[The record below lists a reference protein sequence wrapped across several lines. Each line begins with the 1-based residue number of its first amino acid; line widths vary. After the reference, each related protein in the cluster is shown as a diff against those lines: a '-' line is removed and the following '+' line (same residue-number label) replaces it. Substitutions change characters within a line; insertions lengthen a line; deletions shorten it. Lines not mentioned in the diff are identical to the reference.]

1 MEIRDNR
8 KGFSKISVI
17 PRKSVNHTSHY
28 LLPARLLLILAILVI
43 FFTACTSQ
51 VPAPATSIS
60 PGLTQTTPPPEAR
73 AITETALPPTQTQSP
88 TASPIAGDPLA
99 TPPPEE
105 EKNPNTQYILTV
117 EMDYARHHLTVAEQ
131 IVYTNRSVELR
142 SAEPIPDLL
151 LIVEPTRYPAVFH
164 LKSLSWQDGRP
175 VEDYQQDLGQLH
187 IPLPQPL
194 PLGEAVTLSISYEL
208 DLPSPD
214 PTFYGR
220 PVPFGYSPRQA
231 NLVDWYPFLPPYLPG
246 QGWQAH
252 QAGPFGEHLV
262 YESADFQ
269 VNIRL
274 EDSNQDLL
282 IAASAPAARDGD
294 WYRYRHASARN
305 FAWSVS
311 DQYVVSTAQVG
322 PLTVLGYAFP
332 VNAAAGETAL
342 QATADALAL
351 FNDLYG
357 PYPHETLTLVE
368 ADFLDGMEYDGLYFL
383 SKGFYNLY
391 SGTTADYLT
400 AIAAH
405 ETAHQWWYGLVGNDQ
420 ALEPWLDEALCTY
433 SERIFYENLH
443 PEALDWWWTYR
454 INYFKPEGWVDGS
467 IYNPQGYRAY
477 HHAVYLNGAVFL
489 EDLRQAIGDQA
500 FFAFLSGYAEQYT
513 HRVATGDDFF
523 AMLGNHSMTDLTLL
537 LDEYFQNH

>member
-1 MEIRDNR
+1 MRDVLYTDSCMDNHR
-8 KGFSKISVI
+8 DSERAENIKVITKSKLCAFCVSV
-17 PRKSVNHTSHY
+17 VNLT
-28 LLPARLLLILAILVI
+28 LLAFTL
-43 FFTACTSQ
+43 TACTSQ
-51 VPAPATSIS
+51 VPQTVTSIPS
-60 PGLTQTTPPPEAR
+60 RVSQTAPPPA
-73 AITETALPPTQTQSP
+73 ANSATETKILPAPTQAR
-88 TASPIAGDPLA
+88 TASPTPSASLA
-99 TPPPEE
+99 TLTPEDE
-105 EKNPNTQYILTV
+105 TNPNTQYLLTV
-117 EMDYARHHLTVAEQ
+117 EMDYARHHLAVEEQ
-131 IVYTNRSVELR
+131 IAYTNRSD
-142 SAEPIPDLL
+142 EPIPDLL

-164 LKSLSWQDGRP
+164 LKSLSWLDGQP
-175 VEDYQQDLGQLH
+175 VEDYQQDIGQLR
-187 IPLPQPL
+187 IPLSRPL
-194 PLGEAVTLSISYEL
+194 PPGEGLTLLISYEL
-208 DLPSPD
+208 YLPSPD
-214 PTFYGR
+214 PTYYGR

-231 NLVDWYPFLPPYLPG
+231 NLVDWYPFLPPYRAG
-246 QGWQAH
+246 QGWQAN
-252 QAGPFGEHLV
+252 QAGAFGEYLV

-274 EDSNQDLL
+274 EDANQELS
-282 IAASAPAARDGD
+282 IAASAPAERDGD
-294 WYRYRHASARN
+294 WYRYQHDSARN

-311 DQYVVSTAQVG
+311 DQYLVSTTQVG
-322 PLTVLGYAFP
+322 SLTVLGYAFP

-357 PYPHETLTLVE
+357 PYPHQTLSLVE

-391 SGTTADYLT
+391 SGTPADYLT

-467 IYNPQGYRAY
+467 IYNPAGYPAY
-477 HHAVYLNGAVFL
+477 HHAIYLNGAMFL
-489 EDLRQAIGDQA
+489 EDLRQAIGDPA
-500 FFAFLSGYAEQYT
+500 FFAFLSGYAERYV

-523 AMLGNHSMTDLTLL
+523 TLLGNYSKADLTSL
-537 LDEYFQNH
+537 LDEYFQNR

>member
-1 MEIRDNR
+1 
-8 KGFSKISVI
+8 
-17 PRKSVNHTSHY
+17 
-28 LLPARLLLILAILVI
+28 
-43 FFTACTSQ
+43 
-51 VPAPATSIS
+51 
-60 PGLTQTTPPPEAR
+60 
-73 AITETALPPTQTQSP
+73 
-88 TASPIAGDPLA
+88 
-99 TPPPEE
+99 
-105 EKNPNTQYILTV
+105 
-117 EMDYARHHLTVAEQ
+117 MDYTRHHLAVEEQ
-131 IVYTNRSVELR
+131 MSYTNRS
-142 SAEPIPDLL
+142 AEQIPDLL

-175 VEDYQQDLGQLH
+175 VDDYQQEIGQLH

-194 PLGEAVTLSISYEL
+194 PPGETLTLLISYEL

-246 QGWQAH
+246 EGWQAH
-252 QAGPFGEHLV
+252 QAGAFGEHLV

-274 EDSNQDLL
+274 IDSRQDLI
-282 IAASAPAARDGD
+282 IAASALAERDGD
-294 WYRYRHASARN
+294 WYRYRHDSARN

-311 DQYVVSTAQVG
+311 DQYVVSTTQAG

-391 SGTTADYLT
+391 SGTPADYLT

-405 ETAHQWWYGLVGNDQ
+405 ETAHQWWYGLVGNNQ

-467 IYNPQGYRAY
+467 IYNPQGYPAY
-477 HHAVYLNGAVFL
+477 HHAIYLNGAVFL
-489 EDLRQAIGDQA
+489 EDLRQATGDPA
-500 FFAFLSGYAEQYT
+500 FFAFLAGYAEQYT

-523 AMLGNHSMTDLTLL
+523 TLLGKYSQVDLTPLIGK
-537 LDEYFQNH
+537 FFSKR

>member
-1 MEIRDNR
+1 MDYRTDNHR
-8 KGFSKISVI
+8 ETDCTENIKVSIEKKLRTFYISV
-17 PRKSVNHTSHY
+17 VNLT
-28 LLPARLLLILAILVI
+28 ILAFML
-43 FFTACTSQ
+43 TACTGQ
-51 VPAPATSIS
+51 IPPTVTSIPSSENQTS
-60 PGLTQTTPPPEAR
+60 PLLAANST
-73 AITETALPPTQTQSP
+73 TETTILPTETKTL
-88 TASPIAGDPLA
+88 TASPNPGNSPA
-99 TPPPEE
+99 TPTPEDE
-105 EKNPNTQYILTV
+105 TNTNTQYILTV
-117 EMDYARHHLTVAEQ
+117 EMDYNRHHLTVEEQ
-131 IVYTNRSVELR
+131 ITYTNRS
-142 SAEPIPDLL
+142 AEAIPDLL

-164 LKSLSWQDGRP
+164 LKSLSWQGGQP
-175 VEDYQQDLGQLH
+175 VEDYQQEIGQLH

-194 PLGEAVTLSISYEL
+194 PPGEELTLSISYEL

-214 PTFYGR
+214 PTYYGR

-246 QGWQAH
+246 QGWLAL
-252 QAGPFGEHLV
+252 QAGAFGEHLV
-262 YESADFQ
+262 YESDDFQ

-274 EDSNQDLL
+274 ENSNRNLI
-282 IAASAPAARDGD
+282 IAASAPAERKGD
-294 WYRYRHASARN
+294 WYRYQHDAARN

-311 DQYVVSTAQVG
+311 DQYVVSTMQVG
-322 PLTVLGYAFP
+322 VLTILGYAFP

-342 QATADALAL
+342 QVTTDALAL
-351 FNDLYG
+351 FSDLYG
-357 PYPHETLTLVE
+357 RYPHETLSLVE

-391 SGTTADYLT
+391 SGTPADYLT

-467 IYNPQGYRAY
+467 IYNPEGYQSY
-477 HHAVYLNGAVFL
+477 HHAIYLNGAMFL
-489 EDLRQAIGDQA
+489 EELRQTIGDQA
-500 FFAFLSGYAEQYT
+500 FFSFLSGYAEQYT
-513 HRVATGDDFF
+513 HQLVNGDDFF
-523 AMLGNHSMTDLTLL
+523 ALLEEYSQVDLTPLL
-537 LDEYFQNH
+537 GKYFANR